1 MTVGWNTFTTIT
13 THRIES
19 KAAFIGAL
27 QIYVVCTSIN
37 PYSARIQENVDQK
50 NSEYGHFS
58 RIGKRYFFCA
68 QKYINALSC
77 IDVWQSHA

>member
-50 NSEYGHFS
+50 NSDMDTFHALANDT
-58 RIGKRYFFCA
+58 FFVLRSILIPCPA
-68 QKYINALSC
+68 
-77 IDVWQSHA
+77 